1 MDGLMQSVERL
12 PVPHLRL
19 PLDLRGVGRGTQT
32 SGLDLLVR
40 VVREVLRVDLLDAL
54 RVEE

>member
-1 MDGLMQSVERL
+1 MDGLMQSVECL